1 MKKIVFILSDGD
13 ILRALAAYG
22 HKPYTIYFDSAD
34 RAHPEARRSLLFFDP
49 VAVME
54 HDQFPASPSENM
66 WMAGLFSYDLGRSLE
81 TLPVI
86 AKKDSALPAL
96 ALGFYS
102 TLIIADH
109 QTGET
114 CLHLHAEDD
123 AQAQEKKKKI
133 IETISRAT
141 IPVYTPCAV
150 SWQENLDDAEFAR
163 RVQHLIDYIRAG
175 DLFQANMTRAFDA
188 VLPNDFDPLAHYFHL
203 RHVCPAPFSAYMN
216 LGGGRVISSASPE
229 RFLRVQDSMITTC
242 PIKGT
247 RPRGQDLAT
256 DENHRAELENSAK
269 DRAENIMIVDLMR
282 NDLSKICTPDSV
294 NVEKLCD
301 VQSFSSVHHL
311 VSTVRGR
318 IADGHTALDALR
330 ACVPG
335 GSITGAPK
343 IRAMEIIEELE
354 PVRRNAYCG
363 SLAYIDPQ
371 GNMDSNILIR
381 SLVYESGRVRLQT
394 GAGITADSIPVQET
408 QETHDKARAILGS
421 FSA

>member
-1 MKKIVFILSDGD
+1 MKAFKFVSKDNNILQ
-13 ILRALAAYG
+13 ALAAYG
-22 HKPYTIYFDSAD
+22 HEPYTIYFDSAD

-54 HDQFPASPSENM
+54 DDQWQAPPSENM

-81 TLPVI
+81 TLPV
-86 AKKDSALPAL
+86 AAQKDSTLPAL
-96 ALGFYS
+96 AIGFYMTFIS
-102 TLIIADH
+102 ADH

-114 CLHLHAEDD
+114 CLHLRAEDD

-133 IETISRAT
+133 IEAIACTA
-141 IPVYTPCAV
+141 IPDYKSCAP
-150 SWQENLDDAEFAR
+150 SWQENLDDAEFAA
-163 RVQHLIDYIRAG
+163 RVQRLIDYIRAG

-188 VLPNDFDPLAHYFHL
+188 VLPDDFDPLAHYFHL
-203 RHVCPAPFSAYMN
+203 RRVCPAPFSAYMN
-216 LGGGRVISSASPE
+216 LGGGRVIASASPE
-229 RFLRVQDSMITTC
+229 RFLQVQDGMITTC

-247 RPRGQDLAT
+247 RPRGKDSAK
-256 DENHRAELENSAK
+256 DKYNRAELENSAK

-294 NVEKLCD
+294 DVEKLCD
-301 VQSFSSVHHL
+301 VESFSSVHHL

-318 IADGHTALDALR
+318 LADGQTALDALR
-330 ACVPG
+330 ACFPG

-354 PVRRNAYCG
+354 PARRGAYCG
-363 SLAYIDPQ
+363 ALAFIDPQ

-381 SLVYESGRVRLQT
+381 TLVYESGHVRLQT
-394 GAGITADSIPVQET
+394 GAGITADSIPAEET

-421 FSA
+421 F